1 MKTITDKA
9 LVSVPKIISIILL
22 NKDIHQIN
30 GHNTLKSSVYCP
42 AFESFRQKRIKLPKN
57 IQIEIGTFLRSELL
71 TFPRA
76 RRKKTCY
83 PDRNYGKF
91 APQICNRLLM
101 VLTEKQ
107 GLKVYK

>member
-22 NKDIHQIN
+22 NKDIYQIN

-42 AFESFRQKRIKLPKN
+42 AFESFHQKRIKLPKN

-71 TFPRA
+71 TFPGRGEKDLLS
-76 RRKKTCY
+76 R
-83 PDRNYGKF
+83 
-91 APQICNRLLM
+91 QELWEICPTNL
-101 VLTEKQ
+101 
-107 GLKVYK
+107 